1 MIDHEHPVPI
11 SRENLEQMAVLLG
24 PGSYAVSVLFE
35 MQQREARGELVAA
48 YKENGLLVLRTF
60 NSGTRPDVSC

>member
-1 MIDHEHPVPI
+1 MIDHAHPVPI
-11 SRENLEQMAVLLG
+11 SRENLQQMAVLLG

-60 NSGTRPDVSC
+60 GCGTQPNVSV